1 MSLDK
6 TSKIWYHLAH
16 MSEATSYT
24 IPVNVQRLLKSR
36 SKEDTQTHQA
46 ETLNKFNVTEAISR
60 VAFVYEK
67 VRNALDYKEEHLLVK
82 AAILRV
88 LKRRFLPGVEP
99 SSIAKPLVTE
109 LIRGGYIRNNSLPE
123 SVVDDVGKTLV
134 KYARFLNKAIPVL
147 DGRQREETFTWT
159 ITMLACEVEEMLI
172 TSPMKDGMIEFV
184 YLTMLERVDVLSKKI
199 TEDERKV
206 QIYTAVLKTY
216 PQYDS
221 DLITYNLLKY
231 FYPDWKEGKEDTLNR
246 VARNSLNIR
255 KTLSAQLRHPMQERL
270 VRQMKKVNILFVI
283 LSDFLRTNPD
293 PMEVLQ
299 NPNALSEA
307 IEEMTNKKYKQ
318 VKVKLRRTSL
328 RSIIYLFVTKMML
341 ALIIEVPYDMLTLG
355 HMNYIPLGINIVFHP
370 LLLFVIALAVH
381 VPTKENTAKI
391 VDGIKDLLYS
401 YEDKNIIY
409 RIRPKTKRGWFA
421 NGIFQLLYLVAF
433 IITFGGLIFILLAFH
448 FNGLGIALF
457 LVFLTLVSFFG
468 LRVRQLAKELVVIDR
483 HDNLLNVLI
492 DFFSIP
498 IVRAGRWLS
507 VNISK
512 VNVFVFFLD
521 VIVEAP
527 FKLIIDVFEDWFAYM
542 REKREE
548 IYD

>member
-1 MSLDK
+1 MSD
-6 TSKIWYHLAH
+6 SV
-16 MSEATSYT
+16 SYT
-24 IPVNVQRLLKSR
+24 ISVNVQRLLKSR
-36 SKEDTQTHQA
+36 TREDQQVAQA
-46 ETLNKFNVTEAISR
+46 ASSNRFNVTEAISR

-67 VRNALDYKEEHLLVK
+67 IRNSLDYKEEHLLIK
-82 AAILRV
+82 TAIIRV

-99 SSIAKPLVTE
+99 SSIAKPMVTE

-123 SVVDDVGKTLV
+123 AVVDEVGKTLV
-134 KYARFLNKAIPVL
+134 KYARFLNKAVPNL
-147 DGRQREETFTWT
+147 NGRQREEVFNWT
-159 ITMLACEVEEMLI
+159 ITMLACEVEEMLVS
-172 TSPMKDGMIEFV
+172 SPLKDGMVEFV
-184 YLTMLERVDVLSKKI
+184 YLTMLERIDVLSKKI

-206 QIYTAVLKTY
+206 QIYTAVLKAY

-221 DLITYNLLKY
+221 ELVTYNLLKY
-231 FYPDWKEGKEDTLNR
+231 FYPDWTEGKEDTLNR
-246 VARNSLNIR
+246 VARNIVNIR
-255 KTLSAQLRHPMQERL
+255 STLQAQLNHPLQDRL

-283 LSDFLRTNPD
+283 LADFLRTTPD
-293 PMEVLQ
+293 PMAILQ
-299 NPNALSEA
+299 NPNALSET

-318 VKVKLRRTSL
+318 VKIKLRRTSL
-328 RSIIYLFVTKMML
+328 RSIIYLFITKMTM
-341 ALIIEVPYDMLTLG
+341 ALLIEVPYDFLVLE
-355 HMNYIPLGINIVFHP
+355 HLNYLPLGINILFHP
-370 LLLFVIALAVH
+370 LLLFIIALAVH

-391 VDGIKDLLYS
+391 VDGIKDMLYS
-401 YEDKNIIY
+401 YEGKNIVY
-409 RIRPKTKRGWFA
+409 RIRPITKRGWFV
-421 NGIFQLLYLVAF
+421 NILYQLLYLVAF
-433 IITFGGLIFILLAFH
+433 TITFGGIVIGLMAIH
-448 FNGLGIALF
+448 FNWLGIALF
-457 LVFLTLVSFFG
+457 TVFLTLVSFFG

-483 HDNLLNVLI
+483 HDNLLNVII

-498 IVRAGRWLS
+498 VVRAGRWLS